1 MPIHELENIG
11 KTIRL
16 RRETLGLTQQ
26 YIADLSEVGV
36 RTIREIEQG
45 NGKNLPILLKVA
57 DTLGMEIRLSIK
69 SIG

>member
-26 YIADLSEVGV
+26 YIADLSGVGV